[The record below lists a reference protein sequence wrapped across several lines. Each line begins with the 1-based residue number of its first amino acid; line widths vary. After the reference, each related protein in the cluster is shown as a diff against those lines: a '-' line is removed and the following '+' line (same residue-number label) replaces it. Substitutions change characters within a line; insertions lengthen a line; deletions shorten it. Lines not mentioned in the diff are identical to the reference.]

1 MGPSARGNP
10 ISNGFLADTVTGSL
24 HPTFGE
30 RNSAPQQSTYVMR
43 CREQSQNS
51 ISMARSC
58 LDSSVS
64 LLRHSRKS
72 FSPPWGPSSQINA
85 HSLGSRS
92 SRYVRPE
99 KGDRNRSFKWGS
111 TWSLISPPLQES
123 KMFELINACD
133 RKKMPLQRKAC
144 ENNVTHEN
152 NGKSS

>member
-1 MGPSARGNP
+1 MWPEPSSGGPQSPHRVLVARLSCRGWKLTNAVYYKPPTLLNVLSAPSNDGPSARGNLV
-10 ISNGFLADTVTGSL
+10 SNGFLANTVIGSL
-24 HPTFGE
+24 HSTFGE

-64 LLRHSRKS
+64 LLRHSKKS

-92 SRYVRPE
+92 SR
-99 KGDRNRSFKWGS
+99 
-111 TWSLISPPLQES
+111 
-123 KMFELINACD
+123 
-133 RKKMPLQRKAC
+133 
-144 ENNVTHEN
+144 
-152 NGKSS
+152 